1 MNDCVCDGFARCEC
15 DGGLC
20 DGYVRCVCV
29 CVCAC
34 LFSTFQVS
42 LLSTIFSL
50 FLIFSFPV
58 LIYYLRS
65 PPPFLS
71 LSPLFIPPMIPL
83 SPHLSCSV
91 CVYVCVCMCVCV
103 CVCVRVCVCVCAS
116 FCVCLV
122 SGQLVCVSH
131 RVD

>member
-1 MNDCVCDGFARCEC
+1 MCSSLIRCPHSFKQQLTAGAWRDCIDYVC
-15 DGGLC
+15 
-20 DGYVRCVCV
+20 VCVCV

-34 LFSTFQVS
+34 VCVCVCVCVCAYLFSTFQVSLFSLS

-71 LSPLFIPPMIPL
+71 LSLL
-83 SPHLSCSV
+83 H
-91 CVYVCVCMCVCV
+91 
-103 CVCVRVCVCVCAS
+103 
-116 FCVCLV
+116 
-122 SGQLVCVSH
+122 
-131 RVD
+131 